1 MPRTRAFGSAEA
13 RDDAGMADKDVL
25 GRAGEDR
32 AAHYFEALGFTVL
45 DRNWRCRDGELDLIV
60 ADRSSVVVVEVKTR
74 RGEEFGHP
82 FEAIDAR
89 KRVRLWRL
97 GVAWASEHRDVLQGR
112 RLRIDAIGLTGAEP
126 GTARLEHLVDVEV
139 P

>member
-1 MPRTRAFGSAEA
+1 
-13 RDDAGMADKDVL
+13 MADKDVL

-32 AAHYFEALGFTVL
+32 AARYFETQGFTVL
-45 DRNWRCRDGELDLIV
+45 ARNWRSREGELDLVV
-60 ADRSSVVVVEVKTR
+60 ADRATVVVVEVKTR

-82 FEAIDAR
+82 LEAIDAR

-97 GVAWASEHRDVLQGR
+97 AVAWAGEHRDLMQGR
-112 RLRIDAIGLTGAEP
+112 RLRIDAIGLTGPAPE
-126 GTARLEHLVDVEV
+126 TARLEHLVDVEV

>member
-1 MPRTRAFGSAEA
+1 MAE
-13 RDDAGMADKDVL
+13 KDVF

-32 AAHYFEALGFTVL
+32 AARYFETLGFTVL
-45 DRNWRCRDGELDLIV
+45 ARNWRCRGGELDLVV
-60 ADRSSVVVVEVKTR
+60 ADDSVVVAVEVKTR
-74 RGEEFGHP
+74 RGDAFGHP

-97 GVAWASEHRDVLQGR
+97 AVAWASAHGDVVHGR
-112 RLRIDAIGLTGAEP
+112 RLRIDAVGLTGADP
-126 GTARLEHLVDVEV
+126 STALLEHLVDVEV

>member
-1 MPRTRAFGSAEA
+1 MPPPRVRADARA

-32 AAHYFEALGFTVL
+32 AARYLEKQGFTVL
-45 DRNWRCRDGELDLIV
+45 TRNWRCRDGELDLVV
-60 ADRSSVVVVEVKTR
+60 ADRSTVVVVEVKTR

-97 GVAWASEHRDVLQGR
+97 AIAWASENRELVQGR
-112 RLRIDAIGLTGAEP
+112 RLRIDAIGLTGAAPE
-126 GTARLEHLVDVEV
+126 TARL
-139 P
+139 

>member
-1 MPRTRAFGSAEA
+1 MPRSRVRAKARP

-32 AAHYFEALGFTVL
+32 AARYLEQQGFSVL
-45 DRNWRCRDGELDLIV
+45 ARNWRTREGELDLVV
-60 ADRSSVVVVEVKTR
+60 ADEAVVAVVEVKTR
-74 RGEEFGHP
+74 RGDGFGHP

-89 KRVRLWRL
+89 KRARLWRL
-97 GVAWASEHRDVLQGR
+97 AVAWASEHRDLVQGR
-112 RLRIDAIGLTGAEP
+112 RLRIDAIGLTGREP
-126 GTARLEHLVDVEV
+126 ETAILEHLVDVEV

>member
-1 MPRTRAFGSAEA
+1 
-13 RDDAGMADKDVL
+13 MADKDVL

-32 AAHYFEALGFTVL
+32 AARYFETQGFTVL
-45 DRNWRCRDGELDLIV
+45 ARNWRGREGELDLVV
-60 ADRSSVVVVEVKTR
+60 ADGAAVVVVEVKTR

-97 GVAWASEHRDVLQGR
+97 GVAWASQHRELVQGR
-112 RLRIDAIGLTGAEP
+112 RLRIDAIGLTGTEP
-126 GTARLEHLVDVEV
+126 STARLEHLVDVEV